1 MNICPYCQANEGQV
15 KAGLN
20 KSGSQRYRCQ
30 NCQRR
35 YTPKPKTHGY
45 SADIRQQALQN
56 YVDGMNLRRIGRLLG
71 IDHHTVIN
79 WVNTYTHSLPD
90 SPPLPPKT
98 AQVCELDEVFTFIA
112 DKKTKPTSSP
122 T

>member
-1 MNICPYCQANEGQV
+1 MKKCPYCQAHEGQV

-30 NCQRR
+30 TCQRR
-35 YTPKPKTHGY
+35 YTPTPKPHGY
-45 SADIRQQALQN
+45 SAAIRQQAIQN

-79 WVNTYTHSLPD
+79 WINNYTHNLPD
-90 SPPLPPKT
+90 SPPLPPT
-98 AQVCELDEVFTFIA
+98 PLQVCELDEVFTFIE
-112 DKKTKPTSSP
+112 DKKTRLTLSP
-122 T
+122 M

>member
-1 MNICPYCQANEGQV
+1 MNICPYCQATEGQV
-15 KAGLN
+15 KAGKN

-35 YTPKPKTHGY
+35 YTSTPKTHGY
-45 SADIRQQALQN
+45 SADIRQQAIQN
-56 YVDGMNLRRIGRLLG
+56 YVDGMNLRRIGRLLD

-79 WVNTYTHSLPD
+79 WVTTYTNSLPD

-98 AQVCELDEVFTFIA
+98 TQVCELDEVFTFIA
-112 DKKTKPTSSP
+112 AKKTKPTSSP